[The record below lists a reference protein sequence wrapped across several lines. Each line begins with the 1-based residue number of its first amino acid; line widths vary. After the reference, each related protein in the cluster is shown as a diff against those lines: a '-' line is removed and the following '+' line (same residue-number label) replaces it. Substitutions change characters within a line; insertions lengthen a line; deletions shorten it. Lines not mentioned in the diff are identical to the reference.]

1 MQAPENGIYQLL
13 LEAATAVPESS
24 FFLDGNRSVSYA
36 DALTTTNK
44 VAAYLKIQGIQA
56 GDRVLLNVGNTPE
69 FLYAVL
75 AIAQLGAISVLTNPV
90 AGRFELQHY
99 VNESEPKL
107 VLTFSGRLEQFK
119 IDNHSFVSKE
129 NFLLIDKA
137 EGYKTFWESINE
149 AEPQSDWNRPEVGE
163 AAVIMYTAAED
174 GTPSGAVICHDAL
187 YEVSTVFAESVL
199 ENDVFIAALPLFHSF
214 GFVSTFLIPL
224 RSRVPF
230 HLLGN
235 FTPQSLVDSLRTHDI
250 TIFTGTPVMF
260 LAIEKRLQLEIGR
273 LSTRLWICGGEALPI
288 DLQKRFKQ
296 QLGIDIR
303 VGYGLTET
311 SSIATFNS
319 PAHKNKIGAAG
330 KQMPWNEIKIVRA
343 GREMGCGQIG
353 EILIKGTNVISHY
366 FKRDQKTG
374 STISDG
380 WLRSGDLG
388 YLDSDGNLY
397 ISGRKK
403 KMIIKSGLNIYPKEV
418 EKLIKKHPQVIDV
431 KIFTYEIESI
441 DNAKAE
447 TSEAVVTVSEQS
459 ELNEKA
465 LKKWCRENISSYK
478 VPDRLV
484 CKYI

>member
-1 MQAPENGIYQLL
+1 MKTPENGIYQPL
-13 LEAATAVPESS
+13 LEAGTSVPESS
-24 FFLDGNRSVSYA
+24 FFLEGNRSVSYE
-36 DALTTTNK
+36 DALVTTNK
-44 VAAYLKIQGIQA
+44 VAAYLKHKGVQA
-56 GDRVLLNVGNTPE
+56 GDRVLINLGNTPE
-69 FLYAVL
+69 FLYTVL
-75 AIAQLGAISVLTNPV
+75 AVAQLGAVSVLTNPV

-99 VNESEPKL
+99 VNDSDPKL
-107 VLTFSGRLEQFK
+107 VVTFSGRLDHFK
-119 IDNHSFVSKE
+119 TGNNSFVSKE
-129 NFLLIDKA
+129 NLLLTDKA
-137 EGYKTFWESINE
+137 EGFDCIWECIKE
-149 AEPQSDWNRPEVGE
+149 VEPQSDWNRLEAGE

-174 GTPSGAVICHDAL
+174 GIPSGAVLCHDAL
-187 YEVSTVFAESVL
+187 YEVSTIFAETVL
-199 ENDVFIAALPLFHSF
+199 EHDVFIAALPLFHSF

-224 RSRVPF
+224 RSKVPF
-230 HLLGN
+230 YLLAN
-235 FTPQSLVDSLRTHDI
+235 FTPQSLVHCLQTHKI
-250 TIFTGTPVMF
+250 TVFTGTPIMY

-288 DLQKRFKQ
+288 DFQKRFKQ

-303 VGYGLTET
+303 TGYGLTET
-311 SSIATFNS
+311 SSIVTFNS
-319 PAHKNKIGAAG
+319 PEHKNKMGAAG
-330 KQMPWNEIKIVRA
+330 KRMPWNEIKIVRA
-343 GREMGCGQIG
+343 GKEIECGQIG
-353 EILIKGTNVISHY
+353 EILIKGSNVISRY
-366 FKRDQKTG
+366 FNREQKTN
-374 STISDG
+374 SSISNG

-447 TSEAVVTVSEQS
+447 TSEAVVTISEKS

-478 VPDRLV
+478 VPDKLV